1 MNLLTNTK
9 QKMKKTSKLNNT
21 RVFEFNLPAWKSI
34 TGKIICPFASECIKF
49 CFAKKGTY
57 LYKNV
62 RDKYE
67 TNYQLTKQD
76 NFTDLI
82 QTEIDKKKPNYIR
95 IHSSGDFYSPKYLQ
109 KWIKLAVNNPDI
121 IFYGYTKSIPLFK
134 ALKFTPNN
142 FVFCYSK
149 GSKVDHLIDENRD
162 RFAQIFKTEED
173 LINSDFINASDNDL
187 NVLTDNNK
195 IGLIYH

>member
-1 MNLLTNTK
+1 
-9 QKMKKTSKLNNT
+9 MKKTSKINNT
-21 RVFEFNLPAWKSI
+21 KVYEFNLPAWKSI
-34 TGKIICPFASECIKF
+34 TGKTICLFADECIKF
-49 CFAKKGTY
+49 CFANKGTY
-57 LYKNV
+57 LYRNV
-62 RDKYE
+62 REKYE
-67 TNYQLTKQD
+67 KNYKLTKQT
-76 NFTDLI
+76 NFIELI
-82 QTEIDKKKPNYIR
+82 QTEINKKKPNYIR

-134 ALKFTPNN
+134 ALKFTPGN

-149 GSKVDHLIDENRD
+149 GSKVDHLINEKKDK
-162 RFAQIFKTEED
+162 FTQIFKTEEE
-173 LINSDFINASDNDL
+173 LLQSGFINASDNDL